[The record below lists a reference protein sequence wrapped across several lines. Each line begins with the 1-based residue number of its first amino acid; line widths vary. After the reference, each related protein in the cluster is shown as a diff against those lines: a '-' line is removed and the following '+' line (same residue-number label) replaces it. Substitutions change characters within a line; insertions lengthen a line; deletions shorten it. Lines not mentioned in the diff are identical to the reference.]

1 MSEPALYNVHKLIHA
16 ADDVTI
22 FGPLESFSAFVFEN
36 FLGVK
41 KILRKKGNHYNRL
54 LSA

>member
-22 FGPLESFSAFVFEN
+22 FSPLESFSAFVFEN
-36 FLGVK
+36 FLGVL
-41 KILRKKGNHYNRL
+41 KILLRKKWQPL
-54 LSA
+54 Q